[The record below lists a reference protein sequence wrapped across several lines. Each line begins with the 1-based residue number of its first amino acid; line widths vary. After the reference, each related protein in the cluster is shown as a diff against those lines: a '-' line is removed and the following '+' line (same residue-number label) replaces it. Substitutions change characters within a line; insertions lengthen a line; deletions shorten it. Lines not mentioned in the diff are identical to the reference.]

1 MTETAETAVSA
12 ALERIGRENP
22 RINAFADVLG
32 GEAIAHAQG
41 LDREGSTA
49 GPLAG
54 RPFAAKDLFDI
65 AGRPTRAGSRIR
77 ADAAP
82 AAEDATAVARLKAA
96 GAILVGLTHMDEFAY
111 GFTGENAHY
120 GAVRNPRDPE
130 RIAGGSSS
138 GSGAAVAAGL
148 VPFALGSDTNG
159 SVRVP
164 AALCGIY
171 GFKPTYGRVSRA
183 GVAPLAW
190 SFDHVGVL
198 AATLENTAAALDAI
212 QGPDARD
219 PAASPD
225 EPDPLAPHLG
235 AGVEGLRIAV
245 AAGHFA
251 TGGIPEVFAAV
262 GRVAECLGADRRV
275 EVPDSD
281 RAGPAALL
289 ITSAEA
295 ATLHLDEIRTRDAEF
310 DRFTRARWVAATMIP
325 HAWVARAQQFR
336 RRYREILRAAF
347 EAVDILITPTT
358 PFLPTKIGQSQ
369 IEIGGETLPVRG
381 TLGRFTAPFSFVGC
395 PALSVPVPGEGPLPL
410 GVQLVAAPG
419 NDGYLLRAAS
429 KLRDEEAVR
438 G

>member
-1 MTETAETAVSA
+1 MTGRTEIAVA
-12 ALERIGRENP
+12 GALERIGRENP
-22 RINAFADVLG
+22 RINAFADVLDAD
-32 GEAIAHAQG
+32 AIAHAQR
-41 LDREGSTA
+41 LDRAGAPA
-49 GPLAG
+49 GPLVG
-54 RPFAAKDLFDI
+54 RPFAAKELFDV
-65 AGRPTRAGSRIR
+65 AGRPTRAGSTIR

-82 AAEDATAVARLKAA
+82 AAEDATAVARLRDA
-96 GAILVGLTHMDEFAY
+96 GAVLVGLTHMDEFAY

-138 GSGAAVAAGL
+138 GSAAAVAAGL

-198 AATLENTAAALDAI
+198 AATLEDTAAALDAI

-219 PAASPD
+219 PAASLD
-225 EPDPLAPHLG
+225 RPDPLAAHLG
-235 AGVEGLRIAV
+235 AGIDGLRVAV
-245 AAGHFA
+245 AGGHFA
-251 TGGIPEVFAAV
+251 TGGFPEVFAAV
-262 GRVAECLGADRRV
+262 RGAAECLGADREV
-275 EVPDSD
+275 EIPDSD

-295 ATLHLDEIRTRDAEF
+295 ATLHFDEIRTRDAEF

-325 HAWVARAQQFR
+325 HAWAARAQQFR
-336 RRYREILRAAF
+336 RRYREIVRAAF
-347 EAVDILITPTT
+347 EEVDLMIAPTT

-369 IEIGGETLPVRG
+369 IGIDGETLPVRG

-395 PALSVPVPGEGPLPL
+395 PALSVPVPGDGRFPP
-410 GVQLVAAPG
+410 GVQLVAGPG
-419 NDGYLLRAAS
+419 KDGYLLRAAA
-429 KLRDEEAVR
+429 KLRDEGVVR
-438 G
+438 E

>member
-1 MTETAETAVSA
+1 M
-12 ALERIGRENP
+12 
-22 RINAFADVLG
+22 LG
-32 GEAIAHAQG
+32 DDAIAHAQG
-41 LDREGSTA
+41 LDRQRAPA

-54 RPFAAKDLFDI
+54 RPFAAKDLFDV

-82 AAEDATAVARLKAA
+82 AAEDATAVARLKAS

-198 AATLENTAAALDAI
+198 AATLEDTAAALDAI
-212 QGPDARD
+212 QGPDPRD
-219 PAASPD
+219 PAASPG

-245 AAGHFA
+245 VGGHFA
-251 TGGIPEVFAAV
+251 TGESRRSSPPS
-262 GRVAECLGADRRV
+262 VASPNV
-275 EVPDSD
+275 SP
-281 RAGPAALL
+281 PAARWRSR
-289 ITSAEA
+289 T
-295 ATLHLDEIRTRDAEF
+295 ATGRD
-310 DRFTRARWVAATMIP
+310 RPR
-325 HAWVARAQQFR
+325 
-336 RRYREILRAAF
+336 
-347 EAVDILITPTT
+347 
-358 PFLPTKIGQSQ
+358 
-369 IEIGGETLPVRG
+369 
-381 TLGRFTAPFSFVGC
+381 C
-395 PALSVPVPGEGPLPL
+395 
-410 GVQLVAAPG
+410 
-419 NDGYLLRAAS
+419 
-429 KLRDEEAVR
+429 
-438 G
+438 

>member
-1 MTETAETAVSA
+1 MTGPAETAVA
-12 ALERIGRENP
+12 EALGRIGRDNP
-22 RINAFADVLG
+22 QLNAFAETFD
-32 GEAIAHAQG
+32 ADATARARA
-41 LDREGSTA
+41 LDRDGAPA

-54 RPFAAKDLFDI
+54 RPFAAKDLFDV
-65 AGRPTRAGSRIR
+65 AGRPTRAGSSIR
-77 ADAAP
+77 ADAPP
-82 AAEDATAVARLKAA
+82 AARDATAVARLKEA
-96 GAILVGLTHMDEFAY
+96 GAVLVGLTHMDEFAY

-120 GAVRNPRDPE
+120 GAVRNPRDPD

-183 GVAPLAW
+183 GAAQLAW

-198 AATLENTAAALDAI
+198 AATLEDTAAALDTI
-212 QGPDARD
+212 QGPDGRD
-219 PAASPD
+219 PSAGPD
-225 EPDPLAPHLG
+225 DPDALSPHLG
-235 AGVEGLRIAV
+235 APLDGLRVAV
-245 AAGHFA
+245 AGGHFA
-251 TGGIPEVFAAV
+251 TGGFPEVFAAV
-262 GRVAECLGADRRV
+262 RRVADCLGANR
-275 EVPDSD
+275 EIEIPDSD

-295 ATLHLDEIRTRDAEF
+295 ATLHLDEIRTRIDDF
-310 DRFTRARWVAATMIP
+310 DRFTRARWAAAAMIP

-336 RRYREILRAAF
+336 RRYRETARAAF
-347 EAVDILITPTT
+347 AEIDILIAPTT
-358 PFLPTKIGQSQ
+358 PFGPTKIGQSQ

-381 TLGRFTAPFSFVGC
+381 TLGRFTAPFSFIGW
-395 PALSVPVPGEGPLPL
+395 PAMSVPVPGDGRFPS

-419 NDGYLLRAAS
+419 KDGYLLRAAS
-429 KLRDEEAVR
+429 RLRAEGVAGR
-438 G
+438 